1 MGASFK
7 CHNLSLDTNVR
18 MLRCY
23 IFSVLFYGVESWTL
37 NEDMYR
43 KLETFE
49 MWLHRR
55 ILKIPWTDRVT
66 NKEVLRRLNKNREVL
81 PSHFESYKFG
91 HIMRNK
97 SRYALL

>member
-1 MGASFK
+1 
-7 CHNLSLDTNVR
+7 

-55 ILKIPWTDRVT
+55 ILKIP
-66 NKEVLRRLNKNREVL
+66 
-81 PSHFESYKFG
+81 YKFG